1 MMTILV
7 AKDPGEKEMNALAR
21 HLLNLLM
28 PLVPF
33 FFNVLCDPFKE
44 AVDFC
49 SGVTI

>member
-1 MMTILV
+1 M

-33 FFNVLCDPFKE
+33 FSNVPCDPFKE

-49 SGVTI
+49 SGVPI